1 MSGHSKWH
9 SIKHKKMATDA
20 KRGKMF
26 TKFIREI
33 MMASKTGG
41 GNPDTNPRLRMVID
55 KAKSFNMPNDNIQRA
70 IKKGSGED
78 GGVTFEQVTYEGYG
92 PGGVALFVEVL
103 TDNKNR
109 SASEIRS
116 IFSKH
121 NGNLGGAGSVAWI
134 FERKGVINVGKD
146 KIGEDELMEI
156 ALEAGA
162 EDMTLEG
169 DVYEII
175 VMPEK
180 FEEVKNTL
188 TSKKIEISDANVSFV
203 PKNTVKVEGK
213 AAEQVLKL
221 LETLEDHDDVQ
232 AAYAN
237 FDISD
242 EVLES
247 IQSG

>member
-26 TKFIREI
+26 TKLIREI
-33 MMASKTGG
+33 MMAAKTGG

-70 IKKGSGED
+70 IKKGLGEE
-78 GGVTFEQVTYEGYG
+78 GGVQLEQVTYEGYA
-92 PGGVALFVEVL
+92 PGGVAVYVEVL

-134 FERKGVINVGKD
+134 FERKGVISISKD
-146 KIGEDELMEI
+146 KANEDELLDVI
-156 ALEAGA
+156 LEAGA
-162 EDMTLEG
+162 EDMKTEG
-169 DVYEII
+169 DTYEITTP
-175 VMPEK
+175 PEK
-180 FEEVKNTL
+180 FDNVKKALIDKSIQPNEATI
-188 TSKKIEISDANVSFV
+188 TFV
-203 PKNTVKVEGK
+203 PKNTVRVEGK
-213 AAEQVLKL
+213 TAEQVLKL
-221 LETLEDHDDVQ
+221 LESLEDHDDVQ
-232 AAYAN
+232 GAYAN
-237 FDISD
+237 FDIPD
-242 EVLES
+242 EIVNAVSSE
-247 IQSG
+247 

>member
-33 MMASKTGG
+33 MMAARTGG

-70 IKKGSGED
+70 IKKGSGEE
-78 GGVTFEQVTYEGYG
+78 GGVQFEQVTYEGYG
-92 PGGVALFVEVL
+92 PGGVAVFVEVL

-116 IFSKH
+116 IFSKQ
-121 NGNLGGAGSVAWI
+121 NGNLGGAGSVSWI
-134 FERKGVINVGKD
+134 FERKGVITVSKE
-146 KIGEDELMEI
+146 KIKEDELLEMI
-156 ALEAGA
+156 LEAGA
-162 EDMTLEG
+162 EDMTVED
-169 DVYEII
+169 DVYEITT
-175 VMPEK
+175 PTEK
-180 FEEVKNTL
+180 FEDVRKALADKN
-188 TSKKIEISDANVSFV
+188 IQPVDANVTLV

-213 AAEQVLKL
+213 TAEQVLKL
-221 LETLEDHDDVQ
+221 LEALEDHDDVQ
-232 AAYAN
+232 NAYAN
-237 FDISD
+237 FDIPD
-242 EVLES
+242 EVVNAA
-247 IQSG
+247 

>member
-33 MMASKTGG
+33 MMAAKTGG

-70 IKKGSGED
+70 IKKGSGEE
-78 GGVTFEQVTYEGYG
+78 GGVQFEQVTYEGYG
-92 PGGVALFVEVL
+92 PGGVAVFVEVL

-116 IFSKH
+116 IFSKQ
-121 NGNLGGAGSVAWI
+121 NGNLGGAGSVSWI
-134 FERKGVINVGKD
+134 FERKGVITVNKD
-146 KIGEDELMEI
+146 KAKEDELLEMI
-156 ALEAGA
+156 LEAGA
-162 EDMTLEG
+162 EDMTTED
-169 DVYEII
+169 DVYEIT
-175 VMPEK
+175 VLPEK
-180 FEEVKNTL
+180 FEEVRKALTDKN
-188 TSKKIEISDANVSFV
+188 IQPADANVTLV

-213 AAEQVLKL
+213 NAEQVLKL
-221 LETLEDHDDVQ
+221 LENLEDHDDVQ
-232 AAYAN
+232 NAYAN
-237 FDISD
+237 FDIPDDVIDSA
-242 EVLES
+242 
-247 IQSG
+247 